1 MKATTLA
8 RLIEECDNHA
18 LTNYYYFKEVEPKF
32 GYWTINRAFGFGSY
46 EVKAKKGM
54 YLIFISDVDMEEYK
68 GILDRIFGDML
79 EDYIL
84 YKDESHIVLRIQD

>member
-8 RLIEECDNHA
+8 RLIEECDDHA
-18 LTNYYYFKEVEPKF
+18 LTDYYYFKEVKPVF
-32 GYWTINRAFGFGSY
+32 GYWTINRAFGFGPQD
-46 EVKAKKGM
+46 VKVETGM
-54 YLIFISDVDMEEYK
+54 YLIFFSDVDMEEYK
-68 GILDRIFGDML
+68 GILDRILGDML

>member
-18 LTNYYYFKEVEPKF
+18 LTDYYYFQEVKPVF
-32 GYWTINRAFGFGSY
+32 GYWTMNRAFGFGTHD
-46 EVKAKKGM
+46 VKVKTGM
-54 YLIFISDVDMEEYK
+54 YLIFFSDVDMEEYK
-68 GILDRIFGDML
+68 GILDRIFGDVL
-79 EDYIL
+79 ENYIV

>member
-1 MKATTLA
+1 
-8 RLIEECDNHA
+8 
-18 LTNYYYFKEVEPKF
+18 
-32 GYWTINRAFGFGSY
+32 
-46 EVKAKKGM
+46 M
-54 YLIFISDVDMEEYK
+54 YLIFFSDVDMEEYK